1 MTIVIYLLLIFML
14 FYIGILLWFIAGN
27 IFLKSAP
34 DSLDTPPVSVIIAIR
49 NGEDT
54 LPHLLADL
62 SSQDYSGDMEF
73 IVVDSKAIIGDGT
86 SVWCYA
92 HIRED
97 VNVGKNCNIGN
108 GVYLDK
114 GVKVGNNVSI
124 QNKTLVYRNTIIQD
138 DVFVGPNVVFTNDR
152 NPRSGVIRDLTGI
165 SWSIGKGSSIGA
177 SSTIMSD
184 INIGK
189 YAMVGA
195 NSLVT
200 KDEIGRAH
208 V

>member
-1 MTIVIYLLLIFML
+1 MSKKMDHLNK
-14 FYIGILLWFIAGN
+14 YIDPN
-27 IFLKSAP
+27 S
-34 DSLDTPPVSVIIAIR
+34 
-49 NGEDT
+49 
-54 LPHLLADL
+54 
-62 SSQDYSGDMEF
+62 
-73 IVVDSKAIIGDGT
+73 VVDSKAIIGDGT

-200 KDEIGRAH
+200 KDVPNHGLVYGSPAKLMGYVCKCGMKFEKDSFTKCKKCEMEIDANGKIIQE
-208 V
+208 